1 VGVNHEPVSIGGRY
15 FLTTP
20 CHPFTFKKHGCFHF
34 QRGATFM
41 KEAYDSKMASRI
53 VGVSLRQIQY
63 WDERGFVR
71 PSVKPAQGRG
81 TKRLYSFHDLVC
93 LKVVKDLTYHGIS
106 LQKIRRC
113 LQPLRQYAA
122 KAEQPLDSLKYVTD
136 GEKLF
141 VITSDRKK
149 ILDAMERHFVLSLG
163 IGNLVRELNGEVRRA
178 AQAAGGQT
186 TGMLRRL
193 QEKRTGS
200 A

>member
-1 VGVNHEPVSIGGRY
+1 
-15 FLTTP
+15 
-20 CHPFTFKKHGCFHF
+20 
-34 QRGATFM
+34 M

-93 LKVVKDLTYHGIS
+93 LKVVKDLAYHGIS
-106 LQKIRRC
+106 LQRIRRC

-141 VITSDRKK
+141 VITNDRKK

-178 AQAAGGQT
+178 ARAGGGET
-186 TGMLRRL
+186 TAMLRRL

>member
-1 VGVNHEPVSIGGRY
+1 
-15 FLTTP
+15 
-20 CHPFTFKKHGCFHF
+20 
-34 QRGATFM
+34 M

-93 LKVVKDLTYHGIS
+93 LKVVKDLAYHGIR

-141 VITSDRKK
+141 VITNDRKK

-178 AQAAGGQT
+178 AKAAGGET

>member
-1 VGVNHEPVSIGGRY
+1 
-15 FLTTP
+15 
-20 CHPFTFKKHGCFHF
+20 
-34 QRGATFM
+34 
-41 KEAYDSKMASRI
+41 MASRI

-71 PSVKPAQGRG
+71 PSVKPAHGRG

-93 LKVVKDLTYHGIS
+93 LKVARDLTHHGIS

-113 LQPLRQYAA
+113 LQPLKQYAA
-122 KAEQPLDSLKYVTD
+122 NPGQPLDSLKYVTD

-149 ILDAMERHFVLSLG
+149 ILDAMEHDFVLSLG
-163 IGNLVRELNGEVRRA
+163 IGSLVRQLNGEVKRA
-178 AQAAGGQT
+178 ARALVGAESRIPH
-186 TGMLRRL
+186 LD
-193 QEKRTGS
+193 EKWTGS

>member
-1 VGVNHEPVSIGGRY
+1 
-15 FLTTP
+15 
-20 CHPFTFKKHGCFHF
+20 
-34 QRGATFM
+34 M

-71 PSVKPAQGRG
+71 PSVKPAHGRG

-93 LKVVKDLTYHGIS
+93 LKVARDLTHHGIS

-113 LQPLRQYAA
+113 LQPLKQYAA
-122 KAEQPLDSLKYVTD
+122 AGEALDSLKYVTD
-136 GEKLF
+136 GEKVF

-149 ILDAMERHFVLSLG
+149 FLDAMEHDFVLSLK
-163 IGNLVRELNGEVRRA
+163 IGNLVRQLNGDVKRA
-178 AQAAGGQT
+178 ARALGGEAPRV
-186 TGMLRRL
+186 LRL
-193 QEKRTGS
+193 EEKRTGS

>member
-1 VGVNHEPVSIGGRY
+1 M
-15 FLTTP
+15 
-20 CHPFTFKKHGCFHF
+20 KK
-34 QRGATFM
+34 
-41 KEAYDSKMASRI
+41 AYDSKMASRI

-93 LKVVKDLTYHGIS
+93 LKVAKDLTYHGIS
-106 LQKIRRC
+106 LRKVRRC
-113 LQPLRQYAA
+113 LRPLKQYAA
-122 KAEQPLDSLKYVTD
+122 KAEQALNSLKYVTD

-141 VITSDRKK
+141 VITNDRKK

-163 IGNLVRELNGEVRRA
+163 IGNLVRELNGDVRRA
-178 AQAAGGQT
+178 AQAAGGET
-186 TGMLRRL
+186 PGLLRRL

>member
-1 VGVNHEPVSIGGRY
+1 
-15 FLTTP
+15 
-20 CHPFTFKKHGCFHF
+20 
-34 QRGATFM
+34 M

-113 LQPLRQYAA
+113 LQPLKQYTA
-122 KAEQPLDSLKYVTD
+122 KAELPLDSVKYVTD

-163 IGNLVRELNGEVRRA
+163 IGNLVRELNGDVRRA
-178 AQAAGGQT
+178 ARAGGGET
-186 TGMLRRL
+186 AGILPRL
-193 QEKRTGS
+193 QDKRTGS

>member
-1 VGVNHEPVSIGGRY
+1 
-15 FLTTP
+15 LTTRF
-20 CHPFTFKKHGCFHF
+20 HPFNFLKTRLFSFFNEGV
-34 QRGATFM
+34 M
-41 KEAYDSKMASRI
+41 KEAYDSKMVSRI

-81 TKRLYSFHDLVC
+81 TKRLYSFRDLVC
-93 LKVVKDLTYHGIS
+93 LKVVKDLTYHGFS

-113 LQPLRQYAA
+113 LRPLKHYAA
-122 KAEQPLDSLKYVTD
+122 QAGQPLDSLKYLTD

-149 ILDAMERHFVLSLG
+149 ILDAMDRDFVLSLG
-163 IGNLVRELNGEVRRA
+163 IGNLVRELNGDVQR
-178 AQAAGGQT
+178 AAGGLGAAT
-186 TGMLRRL
+186 SGALRRL
-193 QEKRTGS
+193 QEKSSGS

>member
-1 VGVNHEPVSIGGRY
+1 
-15 FLTTP
+15 
-20 CHPFTFKKHGCFHF
+20 
-34 QRGATFM
+34 M

-71 PSVKPAQGRG
+71 PSVKPARGRG

-106 LQKIRRC
+106 LQTIRRC

-122 KAEQPLDSLKYVTD
+122 KAEHPLDSLKYVTD

-163 IGNLVRELNGEVRRA
+163 IGNLMRELNGEVRRA
-178 AQAAGGQT
+178 AQAAGGET

>member
-1 VGVNHEPVSIGGRY
+1 
-15 FLTTP
+15 
-20 CHPFTFKKHGCFHF
+20 
-34 QRGATFM
+34 M

-63 WDERGFVR
+63 WDERGFIR

-93 LKVVKDLTYHGIS
+93 LKVAKDLTHHGIS

-113 LQPLRQYAA
+113 LQALKQYAA
-122 KAEQPLDSLKYVTD
+122 GAGQPLDSLKYVTD
-136 GEKLF
+136 GEKFF

-149 ILDAMERHFVLSLG
+149 ILDAMEHDFVLSLG
-163 IGNLVRELNGEVRRA
+163 IGNLVRELNGDVKRA
-178 AQAAGGQT
+178 GRALAGET
-186 TGMLRRL
+186 PRAPRL
-193 QEKRTGS
+193 EEKQTGS

>member
-1 VGVNHEPVSIGGRY
+1 
-15 FLTTP
+15 
-20 CHPFTFKKHGCFHF
+20 
-34 QRGATFM
+34 M

-93 LKVVKDLTYHGIS
+93 LKVVKDLAYHGIS

-113 LQPLRQYAA
+113 LRPLKQYTA
-122 KAEQPLDSLKYVTD
+122 KAEPPLDSVKYVTD

-149 ILDAMERHFVLSLG
+149 LLDAMERHFVLSLG
-163 IGNLVRELNGEVRRA
+163 IGNLVRELNGDVRRA
-178 AQAAGGQT
+178 ARTGGGETAGI
-186 TGMLRRL
+186 LSHL

>member
-1 VGVNHEPVSIGGRY
+1 
-15 FLTTP
+15 
-20 CHPFTFKKHGCFHF
+20 
-34 QRGATFM
+34 M

-71 PSVKPAQGRG
+71 PSIKPAQGRG
-81 TKRLYSFHDLVC
+81 TRRLYSFHDLVC

-113 LQPLRQYAA
+113 LQPLKRYTAQ
-122 KAEQPLDSLKYVTD
+122 AEPPLDSVKYVTD

-141 VITSDRKK
+141 VITRDRKK
-149 ILDAMERHFVLSLG
+149 ILEAMERHFVLSLG
-163 IGNLVRELNGEVRRA
+163 IGNLVRELNGDVQRA
-178 AQAAGGQT
+178 AEASRGQNS
-186 TGMLRRL
+186 GMLRRL
-193 QEKRTGS
+193 QEKQAGS

>member
-1 VGVNHEPVSIGGRY
+1 
-15 FLTTP
+15 
-20 CHPFTFKKHGCFHF
+20 
-34 QRGATFM
+34 M
-41 KEAYDSKMASRI
+41 KEVYDSKMASRI

-113 LQPLRQYAA
+113 LQPLKHYTA
-122 KAEQPLDSLKYVTD
+122 KAELPLDSVKYVTD

-163 IGNLVRELNGEVRRA
+163 IGNLVRELNGDVRRA
-178 AQAAGGQT
+178 ARAGGGET
-186 TGMLRRL
+186 AGILPRL

>member
-1 VGVNHEPVSIGGRY
+1 VKRRRFLDNSLPSVY
-15 FLTTP
+15 FQENTVVFIST
-20 CHPFTFKKHGCFHF
+20 
-34 QRGATFM
+34 GATFM
-41 KEAYDSKMASRI
+41 EEAYDSKLASRI

-113 LQPLRQYAA
+113 LQPLRRYAA
-122 KAEQPLDSLKYVTD
+122 RAEPPLDSLKYVTD

-178 AQAAGGQT
+178 AQAPGGET
-186 TGMLRRL
+186 SRVLRRL
-193 QEKRTGS
+193 QEKQTGS

>member
-1 VGVNHEPVSIGGRY
+1 MGQSS
-15 FLTTP
+15 LTTP
-20 CHPFTFKKHGCFHF
+20 SHPFNF
-34 QRGATFM
+34 QKTRLFSFLNCSFM

-81 TKRLYSFHDLVC
+81 TKRLYSFRDLVC
-93 LKVVKDLTYHGIS
+93 LKVVKDLTYYGFS

-113 LQPLRQYAA
+113 LQPLKHYAA
-122 KAEQPLDSLKYVTD
+122 HAGPPPDSLKYLTD

-141 VITSDRKK
+141 VITNDRKK
-149 ILDAMERHFVLSLG
+149 ILDAMNRHFVLSLG
-163 IGNLVRELNGEVRRA
+163 IGNLVRELSGDVQRT
-178 AQAAGGQT
+178 AGGVGSAT
-186 TGMLRRL
+186 SRALRRL
-193 QEKRTGS
+193 QEKTPGS

>member
-1 VGVNHEPVSIGGRY
+1 M
-15 FLTTP
+15 
-20 CHPFTFKKHGCFHF
+20 
-34 QRGATFM
+34 Q
-41 KEAYDSKMASRI
+41 EAYDSKMASRI

-81 TKRLYSFHDLVC
+81 TRRLYSFHDLVC
-93 LKVVKDLTYHGIS
+93 LKVVKDLATHGIS

-113 LQPLRQYAA
+113 LQPLKRYTAQA
-122 KAEQPLDSLKYVTD
+122 KPPLDSVKYVTD

-163 IGNLVRELNGEVRRA
+163 IGNLVRQLNGEVQRA
-178 AQAAGGQT
+178 AHASRRQSA
-186 TGMLRRL
+186 GMLRRL
-193 QEKRTGS
+193 QEKQMGS